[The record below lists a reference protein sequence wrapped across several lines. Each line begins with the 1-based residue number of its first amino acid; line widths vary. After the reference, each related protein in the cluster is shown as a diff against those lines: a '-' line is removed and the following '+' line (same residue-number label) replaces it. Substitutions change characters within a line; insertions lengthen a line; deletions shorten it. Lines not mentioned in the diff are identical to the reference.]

1 MTELNHYQTL
11 QVSPRATQAEIK
23 QSYRRLAKI
32 FHPDSQKKT
41 ANHEQI
47 VQLNAAYEILSDPQ
61 KREFYDRQLK
71 FGSFGAARNWQQ
83 RTKAAQKH
91 YEKQRQNAQDIDRQ
105 IQLWLS
111 LVYQPVNRL
120 ICQIINPIKEQI
132 DELSADPFDDQL
144 MENFQYYL
152 KDCQDLLSQAQN
164 IFTSMPNPSPL
175 AGVAARI
182 YYCLNQVGDAI
193 SELESFTLNYDDQ
206 YLHTGHEMFRI
217 AAQLRREAQAAFKT
231 FV

>member
-1 MTELNHYQTL
+1 MAELNHYQTL

-23 QSYRRLAKI
+23 QSYRRLAKL
-32 FHPDSQKKT
+32 FHPDSQQET

-61 KREFYDRQLK
+61 RREFYDRQLK
-71 FGSFGAARNWQQ
+71 NGSFSAAGNWQQ
-83 RTKAAQKH
+83 RTKAAQKQ
-91 YEKQRQNAQDIDRQ
+91 YQKQRQTAQDIDRQ

-120 ICQIINPIKEQI
+120 ICRIINPIKAQV
-132 DELSADPFDDQL
+132 DELSADPFDDEL
-144 MENFQYYL
+144 MESFQDYL
-152 KDCQDLLSQAQN
+152 KDCQELLSQAQH

-175 AGVAARI
+175 AGVAARL
-182 YYCLNQVGDAI
+182 YYCLNQVGDGI
-193 SELESFTLNYDDQ
+193 SELETFSLNYDDQ
-206 YLHTGHEMFRI
+206 YLHTGQEMFRI
-217 AAQLRREAQAAFKT
+217 AAQLRREAQAAFKN